1 MEVVDWGKDHA
12 DLKWTKP
19 DSDGGAPITGYVIE
33 YKEKFAKDW
42 EPGKELGDVQ
52 SGTIDGLKEGCQYEF
67 RIRAI
72 NKAGPGEPSDATK
85 PIIAKERFG
94 KNSITPHTCYLFIYN
109 LFLPIVLA
117 LPTYLEIQSRYL
129 LFIMR

>member
-33 YKEKFAKDW
+33 FKEKFAKDW
-42 EPGKELGDVQ
+42 EPGKEVGDCLGA
-52 SGTIDGLKEGCQYEF
+52 TIDGLKEGCQYEF
-67 RIRAI
+67 RVRAI
-72 NKAGPGEPSDATK
+72 NKAGPGEPSDSTK

-94 KNSITPHTCYLFIYN
+94 KNLFTPCIYQ
-109 LFLPIVLA
+109 A
-117 LPTYLEIQSRYL
+117 IQSYICL
-129 LFIMR
+129 CFKFFIKTCLEHIASIYIIY

>member
-19 DSDGGAPITGYVIE
+19 DNDGGAPITGYVIE
-33 YKEKFAKDW
+33 FKEKFAKDW
-42 EPGKELGDVQ
+42 EPGKEVGDCLGA
-52 SGTIDGLKEGCQYEF
+52 TIDGLKEGCQYEF
-67 RIRAI
+67 RVRAI

-94 KNSITPHTCYLFIYN
+94 KNLITPLFLCHFISKCFSPKYFADN
-109 LFLPIVLA
+109 LFRLCN
-117 LPTYLEIQSRYL
+117 L
-129 LFIMR
+129 LL